1 MRTQKNQNYYHYIE
15 GNAVR
20 RLEPDYDYYGNEEQE
35 YQVSYEEERKRR
47 RRRKRA
53 NTAPGIDLF
62 SLIFMVAAIIAT
74 AYVCVQ
80 YLQVQADVTKM
91 SKSIASM
98 ESNIATMKNDNSAA
112 IEDITS
118 AIDLQYIYKV
128 ATKEL
133 GMVHAS
139 KNQVISY
146 ESTKSDS
153 VKQYGDIPKG
163 TDKSLVDRIL
173 GSK

>member
-1 MRTQKNQNYYHYIE
+1 MRNHRERDTYQYIE

-20 RLEPDYDYYGNEEQE
+20 KFEPE
-35 YQVSYEEERKRR
+35 YEYYEEARKDYQKEYEGERKRQ
-47 RRRKRA
+47 RRRKTTVPRL
-53 NTAPGIDLF
+53 DLF
-62 SLIFMVAAIIAT
+62 SLVFMVVAIVTT

-98 ESNIATMKNDNSAA
+98 ERDVVSIRNDNNAA

-133 GMVHAS
+133 GMVHAG
-139 KNQVISY
+139 KDQVIFY

-153 VKQYGDIPKG
+153 VKQYGDMPKD
-163 TDKSLVDRIL
+163 TDQNLVDRIL
-173 GSK
+173 KSK